1 MSSKLKNLKKYV
13 NFTNSSSTFR
23 SIMNKYKNKLKI
35 SRELS
40 KEIIMKQIY
49 SKIQKIENEEKEN
62 DFIISE
68 VRRNAQINQ
77 EILYS
82 FGTKVLH
89 HLNEAIKVNVT
100 TKMDKNKFLG
110 ITKQKN
116 KSKKKIKFNCEKYY
130 YYNKPKNDSKYN
142 ENKFII
148 LPRIIKNRNK
158 AHSKEKNLEENSL
171 MKNRLRLNSDDK
183 NYIKNIK
190 KLNIPKNKRKYL
202 IDSYNYSSFR
212 KERSTRINSNSLKEL
227 TPIKKRKENSND
239 DSIIFVKDH
248 LLTDRDTKKIPKIN
262 MEYIDYIRTMGEQFS
277 ETEKKQEKY
286 FYKNKYGVDA
296 FKLKYN
302 YLKKKYFN

>member
-35 SRELS
+35 SRELN

-110 ITKQKN
+110 ITKGKN

-130 YYNKPKNDSKYN
+130 YYNKPKDDNKYN

-190 KLNIPKNKRKYL
+190 KLNIPKNKRKNL
-202 IDSYNYSSFR
+202 VDSYNYSSFR

-239 DSIIFVKDH
+239 DSIIFVKGH
-248 LLTDRDTKKIPKIN
+248 LLTDRVTKKIPKID

>member
-35 SRELS
+35 SRELN

-130 YYNKPKNDSKYN
+130 YYNKAKNDNKYN

-190 KLNIPKNKRKYL
+190 KLNIPKNKRKNL
-202 IDSYNYSSFR
+202 VDSYNYSSFR

-239 DSIIFVKDH
+239 DSIIFVKGH